1 MIAIVGVFVAI
12 PVLAQVDLQAFG
24 AAAGFS
30 TDASIGVIIARLIR
44 SFLGVLG
51 IIAVSLVLYGGFI
64 WMTAGG
70 NAERVTKAKKLL
82 SNAVIGLLIILF
94 SFAIVQFILNRVTEA
109 TGGVTSESSGASGS
123 YPDGKKKS
131 IFYLQSLNT

>member
-24 AAAGFS
+24 DAAGFS
-30 TDASIGVIIARLIR
+30 TDESIGVIIARLIR

-51 IIAVSLVLYGGFI
+51 IIAVSLVIYGGFI

-82 SNAVIGLLIILF
+82 ANAAIGLLIILF
-94 SFAIVQFILNRVTEA
+94 SFANCRKRACPL
-109 TGGVTSESSGASGS
+109 
-123 YPDGKKKS
+123 
-131 IFYLQSLNT
+131 